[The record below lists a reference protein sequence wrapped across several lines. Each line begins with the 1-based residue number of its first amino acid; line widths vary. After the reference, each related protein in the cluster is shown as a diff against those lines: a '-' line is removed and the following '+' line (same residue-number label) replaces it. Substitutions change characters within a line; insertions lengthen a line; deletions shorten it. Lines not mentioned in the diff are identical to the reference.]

1 MFVRR
6 ILESTES
13 LRAVDGPAATVQR
26 SVRRVLGR
34 GGLDRF
40 LRGAWLGH
48 PVHPLLVA
56 VPIGAWTCSSVL
68 DIGFDQPVAA
78 RRLMAIGLAAT
89 PPTVVTGLAD
99 FSRLDPTQRR
109 VALLHAGANAVAAGL
124 YLRAVTCRNRSA
136 SRAWACAGLTALA
149 AGGALGGHLSY
160 ALGAGVGR
168 WQQTSAESG
177 PEPGG
182 VRAGHVG

>member
-6 ILESTES
+6 TLESTES

-177 PEPGG
+177 PEPAG